1 MKTCNSPITNN
12 IITLFKRG
20 VYEHFLKGFNCIQS
34 FIKRKHQRNK
44 LINPQLLHS
53 TNYKHSS
60 R

>member
-20 VYEHFLKGFNCIQS
+20 VYEHFLKDFNCMQS
-34 FIKRKHQRNK
+34 FIKHRLQRSI
-44 LINPQLLHS
+44 LPNPQLLHLA
-53 TNYKHSS
+53 NYTHFF